1 MLVEKQIQ
9 EADGSAWTALVR
21 VQGVLFVASYVA
33 NRLSVRLGPYKHAP
47 RRPRWAEG
55 HVKRW
60 AEQQIALLSPDWMS
74 KHREMYR

>member
-1 MLVEKQIQ
+1 MQVEKQIQ

-21 VQGVLFVASYVA
+21 VQGVLYVASYVA

-47 RRPRWAEG
+47 RRPRWAEE

-60 AEQQIALLSPDWMS
+60 AEQQIALLPSDWIS
-74 KHREMYR
+74 KHQEMYG

>member
-47 RRPRWAEG
+47 RRPRWAEE

-60 AEQQIALLSPDWMS
+60 AEQQIALLSPDWFS
-74 KHREMYR
+74 KHREMYG